1 MRKQP
6 HNRNTQIICGMKVRV
21 TRRYIPAV
29 VRREMMGL
37 PPKEPMVVVPL
48 VFSPEIDKL
57 IRRTAAKKHISVDRF
72 IVQLMLAYIEE
83 KRNG

>member
-21 TRRYIPAV
+21 TRRYILVV
-29 VRREMMGL
+29 VRCEMMGL

-57 IRRTAAKKHISVDRF
+57 I
-72 IVQLMLAYIEE
+72 
-83 KRNG
+83 